1 MWTKVWTIPFFFKF
15 NSSDINYRT
24 KHAPMWKVFFYVQ
37 LFNIKVKWNYQRRED
52 KQLQK
57 LKTMFVVLY
66 FMPWFTNHPTLIWT
80 NFGYMST
87 CGKMA
92 LTVGTMYCIFDV
104 FAARFQSFSVMEGSS
119 NRRLWVYWFWQ
130 AEFQLKPL

>member
-1 MWTKVWTIPFFFKF
+1 
-15 NSSDINYRT
+15 
-24 KHAPMWKVFFYVQ
+24 
-37 LFNIKVKWNYQRRED
+37 
-52 KQLQK
+52 
-57 LKTMFVVLY
+57 MFVVLY

-119 NRRLWVYWFWQ
+119 YMKALGLLILTSRIPI
-130 AEFQLKPL
+130 ETPLNPSANTVPSNCKQ